1 MHLIVGVVQIASYKA
16 CHISDVN
23 LQRKVVRKGVMSPLP
38 GGWRPN
44 CPEEDISDVPN
55 IPISP
60 DIPKMPNILNIPNI
74 PPSRWQTDRK
84 V

>member
-1 MHLIVGVVQIASYKA
+1 
-16 CHISDVN
+16 
-23 LQRKVVRKGVMSPLP
+23 MSPLP

-60 DIPKMPNILNIPNI
+60 DIPKISNILNIPKMPNILNIPNI